1 MRQRQRPHVL
11 RRPEPASEIERVGRP
26 ARVGDDEHLIAK
38 VARVPRRRF
47 ERMGRERS
55 AKDQRRRPEFIELGF
70 EVGADEGARRVADD
84 DDLAVERPD
93 GERERS
99 SGGGWLSADMGQR
112 QTLRPPCGDEGCD
125 VLVGDGASPA
135 AWRGSSIASR
145 ASMMRSTASAG
156 NRMVVRAV
164 AAQAPSSQARAR
176 HEVRTPRPRG
186 PESRRRGGSW
196 SQPCALEARQRHRD
210 GGAPRSR

>member
-1 MRQRQRPHVL
+1 M
-11 RRPEPASEIERVGRP
+11 S
-26 ARVGDDEHLIAK
+26 
-38 VARVPRRRF
+38 RRRF
-47 ERMGRERS
+47 ERMGRERP
-55 AKDQRRRPEFIELGF
+55 AKDQRRRPEFIEPGF
-70 EVGADEGARRVADD
+70 EVGADEGACRVADD
-84 DDLAVERPD
+84 DDLAVQGPD
-93 GERERS
+93 GEGEMS

-164 AAQAPSSQARAR
+164 AAQAPNSQARAR
-176 HEVRTPRPRG
+176 RASRTPRPRAR
-186 PESRRRGGSW
+186 ESRRKGGSW
-196 SQPCALEARQRHRD
+196 SQLCAPSRLRRRRGLA
-210 GGAPRSR
+210 APRSR